1 MRYAITY
8 YKENIAGK
16 NIADRFRELAF
27 SPQIP
32 IIELKKETLYSDLS
46 VKKYPELRNI
56 DFLVFASTHRSEK
69 GNPSLSIHTPG
80 NWRSADLG
88 GEPGKVC
95 MTSAFVIKY
104 LFQELEKNAKNNS
117 DVYEKYEITMEATHH
132 GPLTN
137 IPCCFVEL
145 GSQEKDWRDEKS
157 AMILAK
163 TIFSLDGYKP
173 NYDWIPV
180 IGIGGPHYTPNFNP
194 IQLNSRYAIGHII
207 PEYSLPLTE
216 SIIKEAETKTKE
228 QIKLALIDWKG
239 CGKSE
244 QRQEALGLLTKLGLK
259 YERTKLIKKEE

>member
-16 NIADRFRELAF
+16 NIADRFKELAF

-32 IIELKKETLYSDLS
+32 IIELKKETLYSELN
-46 VKKYPELRNI
+46 VEKYPELRDI

-69 GNPSLSIHTPG
+69 GKPSLSIHTPG

-104 LFQELEKNAKNNS
+104 LFQELDKNAKNNP
-117 DVYEKYEITMEATHH
+117 DIYEKYEITMEATHH

-137 IPCCFVEL
+137 IPCCFIEL
-145 GSQEKDWRDEKS
+145 GSQEKDWKDEK
-157 AMILAK
+157 AARILAK
-163 TIFSLDGYKP
+163 TVFSLENYKS
-173 NYDWIPV
+173 DSKWVPV

-194 IQLNSRYAIGHII
+194 IQLKSNYAISHII
-207 PEYSLPLTE
+207 SEYAFPLTE
-216 SIIKEAETKTKE
+216 TMIKEAEVKTKE
-228 QIKLALIDWKG
+228 QIRLALIDWKG

-244 QRQEALGLLTKLGLK
+244 QRQEALNLLTKLGLK
-259 YERTKLIKKEE
+259 YERTKLIKKEG